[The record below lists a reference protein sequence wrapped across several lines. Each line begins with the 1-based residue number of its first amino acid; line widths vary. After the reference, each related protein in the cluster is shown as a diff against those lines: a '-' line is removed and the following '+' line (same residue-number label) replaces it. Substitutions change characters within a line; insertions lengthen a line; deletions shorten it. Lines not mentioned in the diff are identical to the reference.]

1 MENFTQL
8 FEAIKSI
15 DYKDLLARAAWTFLQ
30 GFLAVFA
37 FAYEQI
43 LDLLFTGDWSGLY
56 ALLLALSVG
65 GIAAGLSAL
74 KTFVLETIRS
84 YKK

>member
-1 MENFTQL
+1 MDNFTKL
-8 FEAIKSI
+8 WKAVKSI
-15 DYKDLLARAAWTFLQ
+15 DYVDILTRAAWTFLQ

-37 FAYEQI
+37 IAYEQI
-43 LDLLFTGDWSGLY
+43 IDLLFKGDWSGLY
-56 ALLLALSVG
+56 ALLVALSVG